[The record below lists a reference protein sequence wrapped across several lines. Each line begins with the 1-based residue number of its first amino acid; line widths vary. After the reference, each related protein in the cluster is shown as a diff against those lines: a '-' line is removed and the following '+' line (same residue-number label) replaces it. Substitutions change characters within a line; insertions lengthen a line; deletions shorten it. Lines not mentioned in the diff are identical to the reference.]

1 VSSVFLLTGIL
12 LLLPSPAASAA
23 PYEELDN
30 FFRKATTILSEAY
43 REPSRASRAQYEIRQ
58 LARPL
63 FDVRGA
69 ARRVLGPE
77 WSALSVAEREEFIRL
92 FGDHLLSG
100 YLSLVRGKLSRD
112 RPPIIR
118 LVAEDVGAGGRIALV
133 RTVIRAKDG
142 ADLRFDYVMS
152 KAGASWL
159 VQDVL
164 VGGVSLIENY
174 RAQVAQ
180 VLRDSSYAGVVAR
193 LRSGPGD
200 AGRSS
205 PRQPE
210 IKSAVGGPTPY
221 PPAQFVAPPNAEKP

>member
-1 VSSVFLLTGIL
+1 MADA
-12 LLLPSPAASAA
+12 SPAASAS

-30 FFRKATTILSEAY
+30 FFRKATTILNEAY
-43 REPSRASRAQYEIRQ
+43 RGPSRASRAQYQIRQ

-77 WSALSVAEREEFIRL
+77 WSALSVGEREEFIRL

-112 RPPIIR
+112 RPPTIR
-118 LVAEDVGAGGRIALV
+118 LVAEEVGAGGRVALV
-133 RTVIRAKDG
+133 RTVIRAKDDG
-142 ADLRFDYVMS
+142 DVRFDYVMS

-159 VQDVL
+159 VQDVM

-180 VLRDSSYAGVVAR
+180 VVRGSSYSGLVSR
-193 LRSGPGD
+193 LRSGPADG
-200 AGRSS
+200 GRSS
-205 PRQPE
+205 PRQPD
-210 IKSAVGGPTPY
+210 IKAAVQ
-221 PPAQFVAPPNAEKP
+221 PAAPQTAEKP